1 MYNRMLVP
9 LDGSELAEVVLPYA
23 TGLARRLG
31 LEIVLVNVCP
41 DIQREFIEAHREY
54 IERMV
59 QIVKSQ
65 LKEAQEK
72 KSTPKDRRIQ
82 VRGEVLIGD
91 AAERILRYS
100 AENGVDLILIATHG
114 ESGIRR
120 WVMGSVVDKVLQV
133 SRVPVW
139 LVRAGVP
146 EEIVYDKWPR
156 RTILV
161 PLDGSK
167 LAESV
172 LPHAEAIAKQRG
184 AELVDIVLLSVCQR
198 TPTPPFYPSGVCL
211 ETEEE
216 CYKRRLEIEQY
227 LARILER
234 LKGTGLNAR
243 SLVLVGD
250 AADEIIDYA
259 TNNRF
264 NIIVMT
270 THGSSGAGR
279 WIYGSVAEKV
289 LLGTSSPLL
298 LVRPK

>member
-1 MYNRMLVP
+1 
-9 LDGSELAEVVLPYA
+9 
-23 TGLARRLG
+23 
-31 LEIVLVNVCP
+31 
-41 DIQREFIEAHREY
+41 
-54 IERMV
+54 
-59 QIVKSQ
+59 
-65 LKEAQEK
+65 
-72 KSTPKDRRIQ
+72 
-82 VRGEVLIGD
+82 
-91 AAERILRYS
+91 
-100 AENGVDLILIATHG
+100 
-114 ESGIRR
+114 
-120 WVMGSVVDKVLQV
+120 MGSVVDKVLQV
-133 SRVPVW
+133 SNVPVW

-167 LAESV
+167 LAESA

-184 AELVDIVLLSVCQR
+184 AELVDIVLLSVYQR

-227 LARILER
+227 LARIVER
-234 LKGTGLNAR
+234 PKGTGVNVR
-243 SLVLVGD
+243 SLVLVGNP
-250 AADEIIDYA
+250 ADEIIDYA

-279 WIYGSVAEKV
+279 WTYGSVAEKV

-298 LVRPK
+298 LVRPN